1 MLESKAIV
9 HFAFYIIVTA
19 GCPRCPLHPEGQQGP
34 PVDQPA
40 AQVLLV
46 GLLVY
51 KPNGTSHQ
59 ISKCRTKVVLNKKAS
74 PSWILAKN
82 HSSDVLYTIRH
93 SCQHQTE
100 RRTNSATLIKTE
112 CHTNSATLIKMSP

>member
-1 MLESKAIV
+1 MV
-9 HFAFYIIVTA
+9 F
-19 GCPRCPLHPEGQQGP
+19 
-34 PVDQPA
+34 
-40 AQVLLV
+40 
-46 GLLVY
+46 

-59 ISKCRTKVVLNKKAS
+59 ISKCRTKVVLTKKAS
-74 PSWILAKN
+74 PSWILVKN

-112 CHTNSATLIKMSP
+112 RRTNYLNSIQRLASLADHLLATLAIKHLVSTIILTLLGLNPMMEGGGEGRA

>member
-59 ISKCRTKVVLNKKAS
+59 ISKCRTNVVLNKKGGS
-74 PSWILAKN
+74 PDIVRDNRDL
-82 HSSDVLYTIRH
+82 
-93 SCQHQTE
+93 Q
-100 RRTNSATLIKTE
+100 
-112 CHTNSATLIKMSP
+112 

>member
-1 MLESKAIV
+1 MV
-9 HFAFYIIVTA
+9 F
-19 GCPRCPLHPEGQQGP
+19 
-34 PVDQPA
+34 
-40 AQVLLV
+40 
-46 GLLVY
+46 

-59 ISKCRTKVVLNKKAS
+59 ISKRRTKVVLNKKAS

>member
-1 MLESKAIV
+1 MV
-9 HFAFYIIVTA
+9 F
-19 GCPRCPLHPEGQQGP
+19 
-34 PVDQPA
+34 
-40 AQVLLV
+40 
-46 GLLVY
+46 

-59 ISKCRTKVVLNKKAS
+59 ISKCRTKVVLDKKAS

-112 CHTNSATLIKMSP
+112 RRTNYLNSIQRLASLANHSLATLAIKHLVSTIILTLSYALLRSPITRSIHSQSNT